1 MRESIVHT
9 STTNTAP
16 RGRRNKMEIL
26 GTYYKTFRPE
36 WDGYR
41 LQERILLMVRTTD
54 GDFTVKGLM
63 DLVDSGYPVE
73 VAA

>member
-1 MRESIVHT
+1 
-9 STTNTAP
+9 
-16 RGRRNKMEIL
+16 MEIL